1 MKHTFVLR
9 ITAGICF
16 YFSVQ
21 NIFEALHVWRLPM
34 ALFTAFSLLL
44 GMIIVRFRNQAIR
57 GILSIVPALCF
68 LVGPFSLMIILPLL
82 ACFWY
87 FCMMVRGNYAMP
99 LEDYRRVCILTLL
112 VNLVFLAANIA
123 DSTIYSNHAVSI
135 DSLVYTAVFL
145 FLGVFAMRRM
155 QMGAEMSMNWQLRNL
170 LSMIGIPLLSVGAAL
185 IIFLVLRYSHQA
197 LTVILTPIGRFFIWL
212 FSRLFPSGNLPIEE
226 MSLEEYVWSKRI
238 PQVVEMEFGANTE
251 IETLTPSNADTMIVE
266 RAAAIG
272 GWILLGILLILVL
285 VLIWRRTKRDYAV
298 KDPELFYD
306 ETDPS
311 AADGRHSRRRK
322 RVPLTAI
329 NARQLRRIYK
339 TYLEYRKDKGTN
351 IHASDT
357 SAEILERD
365 REMNESEDAVKLRQ
379 LYLAARYGNPSAV
392 TNAQVQEAQA
402 CLERIIG

>member
-1 MKHTFVLR
+1 
-9 ITAGICF
+9 
-16 YFSVQ
+16 
-21 NIFEALHVWRLPM
+21 
-34 ALFTAFSLLL
+34 
-44 GMIIVRFRNQAIR
+44 
-57 GILSIVPALCF
+57 
-68 LVGPFSLMIILPLL
+68 
-82 ACFWY
+82 
-87 FCMMVRGNYAMP
+87 
-99 LEDYRRVCILTLL
+99 
-112 VNLVFLAANIA
+112 
-123 DSTIYSNHAVSI
+123 
-135 DSLVYTAVFL
+135 
-145 FLGVFAMRRM
+145 
-155 QMGAEMSMNWQLRNL
+155 
-170 LSMIGIPLLSVGAAL
+170 
-185 IIFLVLRYSHQA
+185 
-197 LTVILTPIGRFFIWL
+197 
-212 FSRLFPSGNLPIEE
+212 
-226 MSLEEYVWSKRI
+226 
-238 PQVVEMEFGANTE
+238 MEFGANTE

-266 RAAAIG
+266 HAAAIG

-351 IHASDT
+351 IRASDT

-379 LYLAARYGNPSAV
+379 LYLAACYGNPSAV

>member
-1 MKHTFVLR
+1 
-9 ITAGICF
+9 
-16 YFSVQ
+16 
-21 NIFEALHVWRLPM
+21 
-34 ALFTAFSLLL
+34 
-44 GMIIVRFRNQAIR
+44 
-57 GILSIVPALCF
+57 
-68 LVGPFSLMIILPLL
+68 
-82 ACFWY
+82 
-87 FCMMVRGNYAMP
+87 
-99 LEDYRRVCILTLL
+99 
-112 VNLVFLAANIA
+112 
-123 DSTIYSNHAVSI
+123 
-135 DSLVYTAVFL
+135 
-145 FLGVFAMRRM
+145 M